1 MLHAALPTIMLHA
14 ALPIIMLHA
23 SLPTTT
29 ISFQSKNPAV
39 TPQLAEDLH

>member
-14 ALPIIMLHA
+14 ALPTIMLHA
-23 SLPTTT
+23 SLPTTS

-39 TPQLAEDLH
+39 TPQLDEDLY